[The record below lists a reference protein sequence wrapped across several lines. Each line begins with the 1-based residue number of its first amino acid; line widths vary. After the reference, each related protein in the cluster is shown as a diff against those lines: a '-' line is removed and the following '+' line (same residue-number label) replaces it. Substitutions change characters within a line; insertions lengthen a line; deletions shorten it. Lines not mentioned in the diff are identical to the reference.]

1 MKFRLNLFFDG
12 EFDRKEYLIIFG
24 LLKGVNYF
32 VISLIFILI
41 FLFCRF

>member
-12 EFDRKEYLIIFG
+12 EFDRKEYLIIFE
-24 LLKGVNYF
+24 LKGVNYF

>member
-24 LLKGVNYF
+24 LKGVNYF